1 MKRLLILGLSLLM
14 LLSACG
20 KDPET
25 ADLENYVQ
33 GSLFNIRT
41 NLRAANSQY
50 ELSRSKNELARAD
63 IIRTKVLYQY
73 ERYLQG
79 LKDIKTDTAF
89 VERLNETGV
98 ERATEAVKA
107 LDDYRKAM
115 LKRDSHLTMRARSD
129 AENAMNKVEKWQRD
143 VWETARAKNIEVP
156 ADNVR

>member
-1 MKRLLILGLSLLM
+1 MKRLLILGLSLL
-14 LLSACG
+14 LVLSGCS

-50 ELSRSKNELARAD
+50 ELTRSKNELARAD

-79 LKDIKTDTAF
+79 LKEIKTETAY
-89 VERLNETGV
+89 VERMNETGI
-98 ERATEAVKA
+98 ERATKAVEA
-107 LDDYRKAM
+107 LDNYRKAM
-115 LKRDSHLTMRARSD
+115 LKRDSHLTIRARSD
-129 AENAMNKVEKWQRD
+129 AENAMNNVEKWQREI
-143 VWETARAKNIEVP
+143 WETAHAKNIDVP